1 LLILI
6 IGAGRL
12 GFELAKF
19 LSTVGHQ
26 VVIIEKNKERCG
38 LIAQELDVM
47 VINGDGTNLKTL
59 NEAGADK
66 ADTFAAVTDSQETN
80 LFSCLLA
87 KKLGAKRVIARIKD
101 PSSEEI
107 FKSLGIDAV
116 VNPELTAAIYMEK
129 LITRPSLLE
138 LVTLGKGTAEII
150 ELQVNHDS
158 PIVGKSVGEIND
170 PQNYSIVAVLGDD
183 LILPASETVIEP
195 GQRILIIVRT
205 AAISK
210 LEKKL
215 KRKLIL

>member
-1 LLILI
+1 LI

-19 LSTVGHQ
+19 LSTVRHQ
-26 VVIIEKNKERCG
+26 VVIIEKDKERCG

-59 NEAGADK
+59 EEAGADK

-87 KKLGAKRVIARIKD
+87 KKLGAKRVIARIND

-107 FKSLGIDAV
+107 FKNLGIDAV

-138 LVTLGKGTAEII
+138 LITLGKGTAEII

-170 PQNYSIVAVLGDD
+170 PQNYSIVAVLSDD
-183 LILPASETVIEP
+183 LIIPSPETVIEL

-210 LEKKL
+210 LEKTL
-215 KRKLIL
+215 KRKLRL